1 MNENNNNDNGIGN
14 DNVNVEKIHEFSLQQ
29 PTQQHPL
36 KQWRNNPEYK
46 PTVDEIKQ
54 SNSYINDYE
63 IIHFIGCGGAGMA
76 PLAHIML
83 QKGFQVSGSD
93 LQANAKTIAL
103 AEAGATIFTG
113 HDATNIPLDDNSLVV
128 YSSAVDNNNPELA
141 QAIKQGLWC
150 LRRGAMLA
158 ELAVSYK
165 RSVAIGGSHGKT
177 TVTAMLVHI
186 MRSCNAD
193 CGFMIGGK
201 VNGWDSESAAG
212 NGDIFITEVDE
223 SDGTIAL
230 ISPYLG
236 LLTNI
241 EDDHSWSVGG
251 REVLMAN
258 FCCFAEQSKHLIR
271 FDDAETEKLFQHIAD
286 GLIINP
292 VNALQEYQLPPEWGE
307 YQCLNGIL
315 AINAAVYLGIT
326 ADDALNAL
334 FTFPGVARRMV
345 TWLEREELTVI
356 EDYAHHPTE
365 VAAVLK
371 SLRSRFPEYHLRV
384 VFQPHRYARLERYI
398 DEFATELSLADSVLV
413 TPVFAAWTET
423 GQVDST
429 DLVQLIG
436 DKACCINGS
445 WSQMAE
451 TAKEYSGI
459 KPLLI
464 AVLGAGDI
472 EQIIPDLI

>member
-1 MNENNNNDNGIGN
+1 MNNNDN
-14 DNVNVEKIHEFSLQQ
+14 VMEAHSFAPQ
-29 PTQQHPL
+29 
-36 KQWRNNPEYK
+36 
-46 PTVDEIKQ
+46 
-54 SNSYINDYE
+54 
-63 IIHFIGCGGAGMA
+63 IHFIGCGGAGMA
-76 PLAHIML
+76 PLANIML
-83 QKGFQVSGSD
+83 QQGAQVSGSD
-93 LQANAKTIAL
+93 LQTNAKTIAL
-103 AEAGATIFTG
+103 AAAGATIFTG
-113 HDATNIPLDDNSLVV
+113 HNAINIPVDKNTLVV
-128 YSSAVDNNNPELA
+128 YSSAVGNDNPELA
-141 QAIKQGLWC
+141 QAKKQGLRC

-158 ELAVSYK
+158 EVAASYK

-186 MRSCNAD
+186 MRSCNTD

-201 VNGWDSESAAG
+201 VNGWNSESAAG

-230 ISPYLG
+230 ISPWLG
-236 LLTNI
+236 LITNI

-258 FCCFAEQSKHLIR
+258 FRQFAEQSNHLIR
-271 FDDAETEKLFQHIAD
+271 FDDKATEELLQRTTN
-286 GLIINP
+286 GLVIDSN
-292 VNALQEYQLPPEWGE
+292 VALQQYQLPPEWGE

-315 AINAAVYLGIT
+315 AIQAAVYLGI
-326 ADDALNAL
+326 AAVDAQNAL
-334 FTFPGVARRMV
+334 FSFPGVARRMV
-345 TWLEREELTVI
+345 CWLESDDLTII

-371 SLRSRFPEYHLRV
+371 SLRSRFPRHHLRV

-398 DEFATELSLADSVLV
+398 DEFAAELSLADSILI

-423 GQVDST
+423 RQVEST

-436 DKACCINGS
+436 EKACCINGS

-451 TAKEYSGI
+451 TAKEYTGI

-472 EQIIPDLI
+472 EQIIPDLIKRN

>member
-1 MNENNNNDNGIGN
+1 MHKNN
-14 DNVNVEKIHEFSLQQ
+14 K
-29 PTQQHPL
+29 
-36 KQWRNNPEYK
+36 
-46 PTVDEIKQ
+46 
-54 SNSYINDYE
+54 
-63 IIHFIGCGGAGMA
+63 IHFIGCGGAGMA
-76 PLAHIML
+76 PLANIML
-83 QKGFQVSGSD
+83 QKGYQVSGSD

-103 AEAGATIFTG
+103 TKAGATIFTG
-113 HDATNIPLDDNSLVV
+113 HDAANIPLDDNTLVV
-128 YSSAVDNNNPELA
+128 YSSAINNDNPELS
-141 QAIKQGLWC
+141 QAIKCGLRC

-158 ELAVSYK
+158 ELAAGYR

-177 TVTAMLVHI
+177 TVTAMLTHI
-186 MRSCNAD
+186 MRSCSVD

-201 VNGWDSESAAG
+201 VNGWDKDSAAG

-230 ISPYLG
+230 MSPWLG
-236 LLTNI
+236 LITNI

-258 FCCFAEQSKHLIR
+258 FRRFAGQSKHLIR
-271 FDDAETEKLFQHIAD
+271 FADDETAELLQRPAN
-286 GLIINP
+286 GLVIESMI
-292 VNALQEYQLPPEWGE
+292 ALQEYQLPSEWGE
-307 YQCLNGIL
+307 YQCLNGII
-315 AINAAVYLGIT
+315 AINAAIYLGIR

-334 FTFPGVARRMV
+334 FSFPGVARRMV
-345 TWLEREELTVI
+345 NWLESEKLTVI

-365 VAAVLK
+365 VAVVLK
-371 SLRSRFPEYHLRV
+371 SLRSRFPEHHLRV

-398 DEFATELSLADSVLV
+398 DEFAQELAIADSILA

-436 DKACCINGS
+436 DKACCISGS

-451 TAKEYSGI
+451 IAKEYSGS

-472 EQIIPDLI
+472 EKIIPNLI

>member
-1 MNENNNNDNGIGN
+1 MRGIN
-14 DNVNVEKIHEFSLQQ
+14 A
-29 PTQQHPL
+29 
-36 KQWRNNPEYK
+36 YK
-46 PTVDEIKQ
+46 R
-54 SNSYINDYE
+54 
-63 IIHFIGCGGAGMA
+63 IHFIGCGGAGMA
-76 PLAHIML
+76 PLANIML
-83 QKGFQVSGSD
+83 QQGYQVSGSD
-93 LQANAKTIAL
+93 LQTNAKTIAL
-103 AEAGATIFTG
+103 ATAGATIFTG
-113 HDATNIPLDDNSLVV
+113 HEATNLPLDDNVLIV
-128 YSSAVDNNNPELA
+128 YSSAVGTDNPELA
-141 QAIKQGLWC
+141 QAKKRGLCC

-158 ELAVSYK
+158 ELAAGYK

-186 MRSCNAD
+186 VRSCNAD

-201 VNGWDSESAAG
+201 VNGWDRESAAG

-258 FCCFAEQSKHLIR
+258 FCRFAEQSKHLIR
-271 FDDAETEKLFQHIAD
+271 FDDAETEELFAHHDNGLVIAATTA
-286 GLIINP
+286 I
-292 VNALQEYQLPPEWGE
+292 QQYSLPPEWGE
-307 YQCLNGIL
+307 YQCLNGVL
-315 AINAAVYLGIT
+315 AINAAVHLGIT
-326 ADDALNAL
+326 AAAALNAL

-384 VFQPHRYARLERYI
+384 IFQPHRYARLERYI
-398 DEFATELSLADSVLV
+398 AEFATELSLADSILI

-436 DKACCINGS
+436 KKACCISGS

-451 TAKEYSGI
+451 TAKAYIGI

-472 EQIIPDLI
+472 EQIIPKLI